1 MNIDFK
7 DIHIGSLIQTR
18 VMEMGIDMNR
28 ICSNMKLKEE
38 EINNMYQQDTLE
50 TKVLLKWCKLLEY
63 DFFRFFSQHLILF
76 TSPMGANYNRP
87 TDSVLPQFRKNL
99 YTKEVIFYI
108 LEIIESNE
116 KTHLEVI
123 NDYKIPKSTLRRWMV
138 KYKIR

>member
-1 MNIDFK
+1 
-7 DIHIGSLIQTR
+7 
-18 VMEMGIDMNR
+18 MNR
-28 ICSNMKLKEE
+28 ICSNMKLKEG

-116 KTHLEVI
+116 KTQLEVI
-123 NDYKIPKSTLRRWMV
+123 NDYKIPKSTLRRWMT